1 MNILTEPL
9 NNISYL
15 DVKNFVKE
23 NHPEGVQ
30 LDYKELFPDK
40 EKLSQLVAAFANTR
54 GGLIIIGVGEN
65 RTNGRP
71 TKADGIDDGRHDEF
85 VAQVLGNISPIPAYE
100 FHKTDEQGGKVF
112 VLIRIFEG
120 SETPYYPHNDSN
132 IWIRTGSIKK
142 SVEIASPEHI
152 DLLFRKTERAEHSRT
167 RNKNLAQKNY
177 EAFLRF
183 AEIERQ
189 KERENEK
196 QEYLDHQQNHEDGN
210 LMEPFESRL
219 PGEPLGS
226 DIATLTILLQPYY
239 PHGQM
244 VRPLETESIIFESE
258 ASNEY
263 YSFPRRRESWLSIQE
278 GMLQFL
284 WSRLNGSI
292 NCQQVFANGLVY
304 SCTDVLRNT
313 TEQGR
318 HTLLSS
324 FVSQLYI
331 ILRGTNNV
339 LNRLGYQGTLV
350 GEMTV
355 DGLEGVNVVPAVSS
369 SHLISSRVSIFNSKS
384 WPIEISTTVLS
395 DEKALRKWVVEISK
409 DIHWTFQLD
418 NHLSSHS
425 IERFESERFFMD

>member
-142 SVEIASPEHI
+142 FVEIASPEHAE
-152 DLLFRKTERAEHSRT
+152 LLFKKAERAEIGRSR
-167 RNKNLAQKNY
+167 NLLIAQENY
-177 EAFLRF
+177 EAFLQQ
-183 AEIERQ
+183 AEAEHQ
-189 KERENEK
+189 RELIIEK
-196 QEYLDHQQNHEDGN
+196 QTYEENKIRHEDGEQ
-210 LMEPFESRL
+210 MDPFKSKIVKQPIGTEVAMLSV
-219 PGEPLGS
+219 
-226 DIATLTILLQPYY
+226 TVQPYY
-239 PHGQM
+239 PHGQLI
-244 VRPLETESIIFESE
+244 RPLEMEPIIEQSE
-258 ASNEY
+258 VRNNH
-263 YSFPRRRESWLSIQE
+263 YSFPRRTDRWDSIQE
-278 GMLQFL
+278 GMIQFI
-284 WSRLNGSI
+284 WNRNNGEVH
-292 NCQQVFANGLVY
+292 CQQIFANGLIF
-304 SCTDVLRNT
+304 SSDDVLQSDQT
-313 TEQGR
+313 IGKFT
-318 HTLLSS
+318 HLAWFS
-324 FVSQLYI
+324 SQLYI
-331 ILRGTNNV
+331 TLRGARNI
-339 LNRLGYQGTLV
+339 LEKLSYQGGLV
-350 GEMTV
+350 GLV
-355 DGLEGVNVVPAVSS
+355 HISGIQGVKALPAIRS
-369 SHLISSRVSIFNSKS
+369 LFNDERVSIFDEKS
-384 WPIEISTTVLS
+384 WPFEIDTKVIS
-395 DEKALRKWVVEISK
+395 DESALRQFVIDLSR
-409 DIHWTFQLD
+409 DIHWSFQYKD
-418 NHLSSHS
+418 
-425 IERFESERFFMD
+425 IQRGITVERFEQDNYFVD